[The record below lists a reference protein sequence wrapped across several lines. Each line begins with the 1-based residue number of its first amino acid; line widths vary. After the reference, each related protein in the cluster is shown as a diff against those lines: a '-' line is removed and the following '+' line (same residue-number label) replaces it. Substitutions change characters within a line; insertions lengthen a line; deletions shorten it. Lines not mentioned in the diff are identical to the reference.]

1 MLNAWLVDGAT
12 RREAGLSKEKKRSE
26 MFSQVRALLRVSKAI
41 LIAAV
46 VAMGIDFL
54 WLFAIASDS

>member
-1 MLNAWLVDGAT
+1 
-12 RREAGLSKEKKRSE
+12 